1 MNWQQVAPGVILLL
15 VKVTGT
21 SLFFVFLPQI
31 FPMGNITF
39 TSKENYSGWTPSLE
53 QTSSLSP
60 LLPTTAQI
68 PLTQPRWERFR
79 GNDYWFSEEKE
90 TWLISKATCRDWQSD
105 LVIISDRKE
114 LEFMMNKTAMADY
127 FIGLTYSEI
136 KNKWVWTDNK
146 ELNLNLFPI
155 KQGTMDEECA
165 AIRAGNVSPVSCYQ
179 TFNWICEKTYS

>member
-1 MNWQQVAPGVILLL
+1 MFRQLSSAEELYWSTFSSLRNPLDKLTRMNWQQVAPGVILLL

-39 TSKENYSGWTPSLE
+39 TSKENYSGWTPSPE

-114 LEFMMNKTAMADY
+114 L
-127 FIGLTYSEI
+127 LSH
-136 KNKWVWTDNK
+136 
-146 ELNLNLFPI
+146 
-155 KQGTMDEECA
+155 
-165 AIRAGNVSPVSCYQ
+165 Q
-179 TFNWICEKTYS
+179 TSNNE

>member
-39 TSKENYSGWTPSLE
+39 TSKENYS
-53 QTSSLSP
+53 
-60 LLPTTAQI
+60 AQI